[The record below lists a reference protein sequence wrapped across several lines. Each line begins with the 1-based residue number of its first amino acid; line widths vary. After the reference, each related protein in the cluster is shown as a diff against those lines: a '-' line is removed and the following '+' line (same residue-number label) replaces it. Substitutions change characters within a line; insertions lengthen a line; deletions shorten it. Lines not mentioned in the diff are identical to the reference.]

1 VSNREFAVFFTG
13 DGGLFV
19 LGGTIRRITLQKGKR
34 RSQTEMPNYLDL
46 TGKVAL
52 ITGASSGIGAAT
64 ASLFSELGANV
75 AIGYHSNRE
84 GAADVQRRI
93 GEAGGKAISIQADMR
108 KNSDI
113 QTMVKNVTEQL
124 GPIDILVN
132 NAGSLLRRMKVAELD
147 EAVWNEIL
155 NLNLTSAA
163 LCSRAVISSMIER
176 KRGSIINVVSIAG
189 RTGGGPG
196 AGPYSAAKGGLITY
210 TKSQAKELAPYGVR
224 VNAISPGVID
234 TPFHEVFSTPEMM
247 RNFVAMI
254 PLGRV
259 GTPIE
264 CAKVIAFLASDAA
277 SYVVGETIEVNGGQ
291 MML

>member
-1 VSNREFAVFFTG
+1 
-13 DGGLFV
+13 
-19 LGGTIRRITLQKGKR
+19 
-34 RSQTEMPNYLDL
+34 MPNYLDL

-64 ASLFSELGANV
+64 ASLFAELGAHV
-75 AIGYHSNRE
+75 ALGHHSNRE
-84 GAADVQRRI
+84 GAAQVQRRI
-93 GEAGGKAISIQADMR
+93 GDAGGKAITIQADVR
-108 KNSDI
+108 KDSDI
-113 QTMVKNVTEQL
+113 QTMMKAVTEQL
-124 GPIDILVN
+124 GPIDVLVN
-132 NAGSLLRRMKVAELD
+132 NAGSLLRRMKAAELD
-147 EAVWNEIL
+147 EAAWNEII

-163 LCSRAVISSMIER
+163 LCSRSVAPSMIER
-176 KRGSIINVVSIAG
+176 RRGAIINVASIAG
-189 RTGGGPG
+189 RNGGGPG
-196 AGPYSAAKGGLITY
+196 AGPYAAAKGGLITY
-210 TKSQAKELAPYGVR
+210 TKSLAKELAPYGVR

-277 SYVVGETIEVNGGQ
+277 SYVIGETIEVNGGQ

>member
-1 VSNREFAVFFTG
+1 M
-13 DGGLFV
+13 
-19 LGGTIRRITLQKGKR
+19 LGGTVPPDNFGERKR
-34 RSQTEMPNYLDL
+34 RYQTEMLNYLDL

-64 ASLFSELGANV
+64 ASLFAELGASV

-84 GAADVQRRI
+84 GATDVQRRI
-93 GEAGGKAISIQADMR
+93 ADGGGKAISIQADMR
-108 KNSDI
+108 KGSDI
-113 QTMVKNVTEQL
+113 QTMVKDVNEQF
-124 GPIDILVN
+124 GPIDVLVN
-132 NAGSLLRRMKVAELD
+132 NAGSLVRRMKAAELD
-147 EAVWNEIL
+147 EAAWNEVL

-163 LCSRAVISSMIER
+163 LCSHAVVSSMIER
-176 KRGSIINVVSIAG
+176 RRGAIINVASIAG
-189 RTGGGPG
+189 RNGGGPG
-196 AGPYSAAKGGLITY
+196 AGPYAAAKGGLITY
-210 TKSQAKELAPYGVR
+210 TKSLAKELAPYGVR

-234 TPFHEVFSTPEMM
+234 TPFHAVFSTPEMM

>member
-1 VSNREFAVFFTG
+1 MT
-13 DGGLFV
+13 
-19 LGGTIRRITLQKGKR
+19 
-34 RSQTEMPNYLDL
+34 NYFDL

-64 ASLFSELGANV
+64 ASLFAELGANV

-84 GAADVQRRI
+84 GADHVQRLI
-93 GEAGGKAISIQADMR
+93 GEAGGKAISIQADLR
-108 KNSDI
+108 NDSDI
-113 QTMVKNVTEQL
+113 QTMMKDVTKQL
-124 GPIDILVN
+124 GPIDVLVN
-132 NAGSLLRRMKVAELD
+132 NAGSLLRRMKATELD
-147 EAVWNEIL
+147 AAVWNEIL

-163 LCSRAVISSMIER
+163 LCSHAVASSMIER
-176 KRGSIINVVSIAG
+176 RKGAIINVVSIAG
-189 RTGGGPG
+189 RNGGGPG
-196 AGPYSAAKGGLITY
+196 AGPYAAAKGGLITY
-210 TKSQAKELAPYGVR
+210 TKSLAKELAPYGVR

-259 GTPIE
+259 GTSIE